1 MRLECND
8 RPTEDDLDKGW
19 TCQTYVDRGFD
30 MVEYCS
36 KQEWID
42 GKICGQTCSSYG
54 IKTNP
59 SCVMGNQNK
68 PFSIKN
74 LPVLL
79 YHLMFLKK
87 TISHL

>member
-1 MRLECND
+1 MFEDWVILNTKDINTRVLNLECND

-19 TCQTYVDRGFD
+19 TCQSYVDRGFD

-54 IKTNP
+54 IKTDL
-59 SCVMGNQNK
+59 SCVMGN
-68 PFSIKN
+68 
-74 LPVLL
+74 
-79 YHLMFLKK
+79 
-87 TISHL
+87 